1 MRERPGSVW
10 RREPFSIP
18 KPEATPPAI
27 ISRPAI
33 RTPRWKAEV
42 EAEADAVR
50 TRVASA
56 GDSEPVFGTANVPLG
71 AAARCLPRHP
81 ENFFGGR
88 WPGRIRVGDLLMA
101 RAIWSGSISFGL
113 LNVPVKLYSA
123 VARRNIALR
132 EIRASD
138 SARIKHRR
146 VAEGSDE
153 EVPYEEIIKAFEVTP
168 GNYVPL
174 GKDEMSAL
182 APEKTRAIDV
192 QDFVDLDQI
201 DPIYFDS
208 PYYLGPADGAE
219 KAYSLL
225 AAAMKASGKVA
236 VARFVFRNK
245 EHLAAI
251 RTSGGVLTLTTMRFA
266 DEVVPASELEEVLP
280 DEAPKVAKREQEMA
294 EQLIDSL
301 STDFD
306 PSAYRDEY
314 REELL
319 GLIERKAEGKEIVTP
334 ESAAPKATK
343 APDLMAA
350 LEESIAAVKNR
361 KRPAKKSKSTT
372 EKSKVTAKPKRSASR
387 SKSKSS
393 R

>member
-1 MRERPGSVW
+1 
-10 RREPFSIP
+10 
-18 KPEATPPAI
+18 
-27 ISRPAI
+27 
-33 RTPRWKAEV
+33 
-42 EAEADAVR
+42 
-50 TRVASA
+50 
-56 GDSEPVFGTANVPLG
+56 
-71 AAARCLPRHP
+71 
-81 ENFFGGR
+81 
-88 WPGRIRVGDLLMA
+88 MA

-132 EIRASD
+132 EIRESD

-146 VAEGSDE
+146 VAEGTDE
-153 EVPYEEIIKAFEVTP
+153 EVPYDEIIKAYEITP
-168 GNYVPL
+168 GQYVPIS
-174 GKDEMSAL
+174 KEEMSSM

-192 QDFVDLDQI
+192 QDFVDLDEI

-236 VARFVFRNK
+236 IARFVFRNK

-280 DEAPKVAKREQEMA
+280 DKAPKVAKKEQEMA
-294 EQLIDSL
+294 EQLIESL
-301 STDFD
+301 SADFD
-306 PSAYRDEY
+306 PDAYRDEY
-314 REELL
+314 REQLL
-319 GLIERKAEGKEIVTP
+319 GLIERKAEGKEIVAS
-334 ESAAPKATK
+334 ESEAPQATK

-350 LEESIAAVKNR
+350 LEQSIAAVKD
-361 KRPAKKSKSTT
+361 KGAKPKPKKAPAKKPKAKAPAKKAKATKAKKSP
-372 EKSKVTAKPKRSASR
+372 SSR
-387 SKSKSS
+387 SKAKSS
-393 R
+393 K